1 MNNLKAPLAVFA
13 TGILLAII
21 GGEPAAIVLVAAIAL
36 IGYSINKAGA
46 R

>member
-13 TGILLAII
+13 TGTLLAII
-21 GGEPAAIVLVAAIAL
+21 GGEPAAIVIAAVVAL